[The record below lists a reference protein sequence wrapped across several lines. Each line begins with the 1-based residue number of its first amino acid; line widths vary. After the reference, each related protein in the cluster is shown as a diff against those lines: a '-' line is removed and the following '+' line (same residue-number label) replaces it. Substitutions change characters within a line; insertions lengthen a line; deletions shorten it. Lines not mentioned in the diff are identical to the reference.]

1 MLHTASKTAL
11 LGACLLAVSTW
22 AHAED
27 ADFEEHGAHVHGVA
41 QLSVAQDGD
50 TLEMEFVSPAMNIVG
65 FEHPATANAELD
77 AMASALAT
85 LRDPGLVFELPAA
98 AGCTPQSV
106 EVGSD
111 TGHDEHAHAGEHDVQ
126 EAAHHGEE
134 GGHSDIVGHYRF
146 LCADMQRLDH
156 IRVSVFKLFPGT
168 RVIQVQSATERG
180 QRETELTP
188 ENDILDL

>member
-1 MLHTASKTAL
+1 MPNTASKTAL
-11 LGACLLAVSTW
+11 LSACLLAVSSW

-65 FEHPATANAELD
+65 FEHRATANAELD

-106 EVGSD
+106 EIHAPAAEQD
-111 TGHDEHAHAGEHDVQ
+111 AHPDDHAHQGEH
-126 EAAHHGEE
+126 E
-134 GGHSDIVGHYRF
+134 HSDIAGHYRF

-156 IRVSVFKLFPGT
+156 IGVSIFKLFPGT
-168 RVIQVQSATERG
+168 RVIQVQSATDRG

-188 ENDILDL
+188 QNHILDL

>member
-1 MLHTASKTAL
+1 MLNPASKAAL
-11 LGACLLAVSTW
+11 LSACLFTISNW

-27 ADFEEHGAHVHGVA
+27 AAFEQHSAHVHGVA
-41 QLSVAQDGD
+41 QLSIAQDGD

-65 FEHPATANAELD
+65 FEHRPADNAELD

-85 LRDPGLVFELPAA
+85 LRAPGLVFELPAA

-106 EVGSD
+106 EVHAPATEQD
-111 TGHDEHAHAGEHDVQ
+111 AHAGEH
-126 EAAHHGEE
+126 AHQHQGEHE
-134 GGHSDIVGHYRF
+134 HSDIAGHYRF

-156 IRVSVFKLFPGT
+156 IGVSIFKLFPGT

-188 ENDILDL
+188 QNHILDL